1 MKYYHLALHLK
12 VQYCFFVKITFVQRV
27 QCLSKQF
34 VSGLSI
40 QIVIM
45 YFLGPAKPGAIV
57 ESECNGSTI
66 NISWN
71 ITGDLEYLSGT
82 INDSTV
88 SPSTFNLTSGS
99 QQLSVTNL
107 SHGDH
112 YTFTVM
118 SHSNGFSSGAY
129 SQTIR
134 TTPTS

>member
-27 QCLSKQF
+27 QCLSTQF

-45 YFLGPAKPGAIV
+45 YFVGPAIPGAIIQSV
-57 ESECNGSTI
+57 FNGPTI
-66 NISWN
+66 SISWN
-71 ITGDLEYLSGT
+71 ITGDLEYLTGT
-82 INDSTV
+82 IDDTTAFPSKFNKTLQQLPLTV
-88 SPSTFNLTSGS
+88 S
-99 QQLSVTNL
+99 QLR
-107 SHGDH
+107 HGDK

-129 SQTIR
+129 TQTIR
-134 TTPTS
+134 TRPTS